1 MIDFMKFIIT
11 RIKDLWS
18 ENIYIFSKPNTPF
31 SIQPLAPPIIP
42 IPIFY
47 IKPIYKTTLQS
58 EIYHKII
65 Y

>member
-18 ENIYIFSKPNTPF
+18 ENIYIFSKPNTPS
-31 SIQPLAPPIIP
+31 SIQPLTLPIT
-42 IPIFY
+42 PIFY
-47 IKPIYKTTLQS
+47 IKPVYKT
-58 EIYHKII
+58 IYHKII